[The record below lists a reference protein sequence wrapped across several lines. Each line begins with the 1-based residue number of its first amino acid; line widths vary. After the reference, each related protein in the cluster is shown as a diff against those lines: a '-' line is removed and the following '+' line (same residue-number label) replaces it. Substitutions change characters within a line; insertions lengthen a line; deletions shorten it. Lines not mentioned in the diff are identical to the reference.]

1 MMIENPE
8 KRMPA
13 SQSELTRRID
23 WRGLPPFAV
32 ARGVFAAGVVVADFD
47 PVALAPP
54 DFAAGFE
61 VAGLDPAALVAA
73 GFGFVAAGFAAP
85 GFAVPGFDAAGDFDL
100 GGVGRRA
107 AFIVALLSNP
117 ETTDGS
123 GRLAAPVWTSPGRT
137 TP

>member
-1 MMIENPE
+1 
-8 KRMPA
+8 
-13 SQSELTRRID
+13 
-23 WRGLPPFAV
+23 V
-32 ARGVFAAGVVVADFD
+32 AGFD
-47 PVALAPP
+47 PAALASA

-61 VAGLDPAALVAA
+61 VAGLDPVPLVAA
-73 GFGFVAAGFAAP
+73 GFAEPGLEVPGFAAA

>member
-32 ARGVFAAGVVVADFD
+32 ARGAFAVAFGVARV
-47 PVALAPP
+47 
-54 DFAAGFE
+54 
-61 VAGLDPAALVAA
+61 VAGLDRVALASADFALAFAGAGFDEVPLDAA
-73 GFGFVAAGFAAP
+73 GFPEA
-85 GFAVPGFDAAGDFDL
+85 GFDAAGDLGL

-107 AFIVALLSNP
+107 AFIVALLSGP